1 MGAWGYGSFE
11 NDDAL
16 DWVYGLQKSKGLS
29 LIIQAFDAIISSI
42 GDYLD
47 ASDCANALAAAET
60 VAALAGHPATALP
73 EEVIHWVE
81 EQERG
86 LSQTRQLV
94 DEQLINKAKR
104 AVHAVLSDSELKE
117 LWEETDGFEDWE
129 AVVAD
134 LLERLG

>member
-16 DWVYGLQKSKGLS
+16 DWVYTLQESQGFS
-29 LIIQAFDAIISSI
+29 LIIQASDAILSSS

-60 VAALAGHPATALP
+60 VAALAGRPAKALP

-81 EQERG
+81 EQKAG
-86 LSQTRQLV
+86 LFQTRQLV
-94 DEQLINKAKR
+94 DEQLISKAKR